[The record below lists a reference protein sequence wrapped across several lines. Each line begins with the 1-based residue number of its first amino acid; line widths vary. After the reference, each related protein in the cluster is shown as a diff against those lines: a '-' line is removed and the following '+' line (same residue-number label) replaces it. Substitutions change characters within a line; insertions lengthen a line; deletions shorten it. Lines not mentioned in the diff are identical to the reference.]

1 MLKGENINGYRI
13 LEDFKVA
20 GGMSK
25 ISFAER
31 DGKIYFIKEFLAPK
45 YPTSDSPGS
54 ERIKEQKRKACDAFE
69 KHHRDLNNAIEKCCA
84 GTGGNLIYAL
94 NFFRNGASYYKV
106 TEKIDI
112 SSFPCDS
119 IARLPLEK
127 ILLIARSAVHSIKIL
142 HGLKIVHGDLKPDNL
157 LIKEVK
163 RGYVAKLIDFDDSY
177 FEGNPPSERENL
189 VGTPE
194 YYSPEQAAYIMD
206 EDEEIEG
213 STLTCKSDIFT
224 LGIIFSEYFSGEKP
238 VLPSEYKTTW
248 TCVNDGGKFSFK
260 KKLHP
265 RIEELIRKMLSLNPS
280 DRPSIGEVLIILQD
294 IKPGETATPP
304 SGDPS
309 EKPKKPRLRIGPGLK
324 PSRTKGGSSSDVPLS
339 VPPTTV
345 ETPITKIKD
354 PLPPTSES
362 ELRSSGLRGSGLK
375 IADKE

>member
-1 MLKGENINGYRI
+1 MLKGENIKGYRI

-31 DGKIYFIKEFLAPK
+31 EGKTYFIKEFLAPK
-45 YPTSDSPGS
+45 YPTPDSPGS

-69 KHHRDLNNAIEKCCA
+69 KHHRDLNNAIGKCCA

-127 ILLIARSAVHSIKIL
+127 ILLIAKSAVHSIRIL
-142 HGLKIVHGDLKPDNL
+142 HSLKIVHGDLKPDNL
-157 LIKEVK
+157 PIKEAA
-163 RGYVAKLIDFDDSY
+163 RGYVVKLIDFDDSY
-177 FEGNPPSERENL
+177 FEGNPPHDRENL

-224 LGIIFSEYFSGEKP
+224 LGIIFSEYFTGEKP
-238 VLPSEYKTTW
+238 ILPSEYKTTW
-248 TCVNDGGKFSFK
+248 TCINDGKTVSFR

-265 RIEELIRKMLSLNPS
+265 KIEELIRKMLSLNPN
-280 DRPSIGEVLIILQD
+280 DRPSISEVFNVLKD
-294 IKPGETATPP
+294 IKPGETIIPP
-304 SGDPS
+304 SGGPS
-309 EKPKKPRLRIGPGLK
+309 VKPKGPGLRIGPGLK
-324 PSRTKGGSSSDVPLS
+324 PSSTKGGSSSDVPPS
-339 VPPTTV
+339 MPPTTV

>member
-1 MLKGENINGYRI
+1 MLKGENIKGYRI

-31 DGKIYFIKEFLAPK
+31 EGKTYFIKEFLAPK
-45 YPTSDSPGS
+45 YPTPDSPGS

-69 KHHRDLNNAIEKCCA
+69 KHHRDLNNAIGKCCA

-127 ILLIARSAVHSIKIL
+127 ILLIAKSAVHSIRIL
-142 HGLKIVHGDLKPDNL
+142 HSLKIVHGDLKPDNL
-157 LIKEVK
+157 PIKEAA
-163 RGYVAKLIDFDDSY
+163 RGYVVKLIDFDDSY
-177 FEGNPPSERENL
+177 FEGNPPHDRENL

-224 LGIIFSEYFSGEKP
+224 LGIIFSEYFTGEKP
-238 VLPSEYKTTW
+238 ILPSEYKTTW
-248 TCVNDGGKFSFK
+248 TCINDGKTVSFR

-265 RIEELIRKMLSLNPS
+265 KIEELIRKMLSLNPN
-280 DRPSIGEVLIILQD
+280 DRPSISEVFNVLKD
-294 IKPGETATPP
+294 IKPGEAEPLEKIYP
-304 SGDPS
+304 IG
-309 EKPKKPRLRIGPGLK
+309 EKPKKPGLRFGPGLRPSGTKGITSSGAPKPKAPEIGTRTPKIPEESK
-324 PSRTKGGSSSDVPLS
+324 PS
-339 VPPTTV
+339 
-345 ETPITKIKD
+345 
-354 PLPPTSES
+354 TSG
-362 ELRSSGLRGSGLK
+362 SGLRGSGLK

>member
-31 DGKIYFIKEFLAPK
+31 DGKTFFIKEFLAPK
-45 YPTSDSPGS
+45 YPTPDSPGS

-69 KHHRDLNNAIEKCCA
+69 KHHRDLNNAIGKCCA

-94 NFFRNGASYYKV
+94 NFFRSGASYYKV

-112 SSFPCDS
+112 SSFPCES

-127 ILLIARSAVHSIKIL
+127 ILLIAKSAVHSIRIL

-157 LIKEVK
+157 PIKEAA
-163 RGYVAKLIDFDDSY
+163 RGYVVKLIDFDDSY
-177 FEGNPPSERENL
+177 FEGNPPSERESL

-238 VLPSEYKTTW
+238 VLPSDYKTTW
-248 TCVNDGGKFSFK
+248 TCINDGGTISFK
-260 KKLHP
+260 KRLHP
-265 RIEELIRKMLSLNPS
+265 KIEELIRKMLSLNPA
-280 DRPSIGEVLIILQD
+280 DRPTIGEVFNVLKD
-294 IKPGETATPP
+294 IKPEDTPTELP
-304 SGDPS
+304 YPTGGDMP
-309 EKPKKPRLRIGPGLK
+309 KPEKPRLRFGPGLK
-324 PSRTKGGSSSDVPLS
+324 PSGSKGIPPSGTLGSKAPELETKTPKISEEPKPLS
-339 VPPTTV
+339 
-345 ETPITKIKD
+345 
-354 PLPPTSES
+354 SG
-362 ELRSSGLRGSGLK
+362 SGLRGSGLK

>member
-1 MLKGENINGYRI
+1 MLKGDNIKGYRI

-31 DGKIYFIKEFLAPK
+31 DGKTYFIKEFLAPK
-45 YPTSDSPGS
+45 YPTPDSPGS

-69 KHHRDLNNAIEKCCA
+69 KHHRDLNSAIGKCCA

-112 SSFPCDS
+112 SSFPCDN

-157 LIKEVK
+157 PIKEAAK
-163 RGYVAKLIDFDDSY
+163 GYVVKLIDFDDSY

-265 RIEELIRKMLSLNPS
+265 KIEELIRKMLSLNPD
-280 DRPSIGEVLIILQD
+280 DRPSIGEVSVVLKD
-294 IKPGETATPP
+294 IKPGEIATPSTDGP
-304 SGDPS
+304 T
-309 EKPKKPRLRIGPGLK
+309 EKPKKPVLRFGPGLK
-324 PSRTKGGSSSDVPLS
+324 PSGTKGIPSSD
-339 VPPTTV
+339 
-345 ETPITKIKD
+345 TPSPKD
-354 PLPPTSES
+354 PKIETSTPKIPEKPKPS
-362 ELRSSGLRGSGLK
+362 TSGSGLRGSGLK